1 MQPER
6 FDAIVIGGGQAGS
19 ATGYHLAQRG
29 LSFVILESADPVG
42 DSWRRRWE
50 GLRLFTAAQYD
61 GLPGVR
67 FPAPP
72 HSFPTK
78 DEVADFLES
87 YAEGMALP
95 LRTGVRVDALR
106 SSHDG
111 DRYVVLAEEQPLEA
125 PAIVVATGAYLK
137 GRVPAFAAEL
147 DPPIRQYHSV
157 DYRSPGRPE
166 AGPVLVVGASNSG
179 AEVAHGAARD
189 HQTTLIGPDTGQ
201 MPFPIDSRRAQVF
214 DRVFWYFINHFVT
227 LRTPIGRRALSAVR
241 DHGGP
246 LERVRSA
253 DLAAAGVAR
262 IVGRVVGTRRGRP
275 LLTTVGSSRCR
286 TSSGALGI
294 GPTSAGSRFRWPMPR
309 VGRARSEASRPM
321 RLGCTP
327 SGCRS
332 CTQRH
337 RRCSGELVATR
348 PTSPHRWRSE
358 FAQSGRRSGGRQPR
372 IRWTGR
378 WSQPS
383 RREAPDPS
391 PIQAP
396 SRDVAGGC
404 AAHRTW

>member
-6 FDAIVIGGGQAGS
+6 FDAIVIGGGQAGL

-29 LSFVILESADPVG
+29 LSFVILESADRVG

-111 DRYVVLAEEQPLEA
+111 DRYVLLAEEQPFEA
-125 PAIVVATGAYLK
+125 PAIVVATGAYLR

-147 DPPIRQYHSV
+147 DPAIRQCHSV
-157 DYRSPGRPE
+157 DYRSPAQLR

-179 AEVAHGAARD
+179 AEVAHSAARD

-227 LRTPIGRRALSAVR
+227 LRTPIGRRALPAVR

-253 DLAAAGVAR
+253 DLAAAGVER
-262 IVGRVVGTRRGRP
+262 IVGRVVGTRSGRP
-275 LLTTVGSSRCR
+275 LLDDGRVLEVSNVVWCTGYR
-286 TSSGALGI
+286 
-294 GPTSAGSRFRWPMPR
+294 PDFRWISLPVADAEGWPR
-309 VGRARSEASRPM
+309 QVRGVATDAPGLFFVGLPFLYSAASALLGGVGRDAAYVAAQVEERVRAVA
-321 RLGCTP
+321 TA
-327 SGCRS
+327 
-332 CTQRH
+332 QR
-337 RRCSGELVATR
+337 LVA
-348 PTSPHRWRSE
+348 
-358 FAQSGRRSGGRQPR
+358 AG
-372 IRWTGR
+372 
-378 WSQPS
+378 
-383 RREAPDPS
+383 DPVDG
-391 PIQAP
+391 AA
-396 SRDVAGGC
+396 VA
-404 AAHRTW
+404 TES

>member
-1 MQPER
+1 MAPTLGGTALVHR
-6 FDAIVIGGGQAGS
+6 CAI
-19 ATGYHLAQRG
+19 
-29 LSFVILESADPVG
+29 
-42 DSWRRRWE
+42 RWP
-50 GLRLFTAAQYD
+50 
-61 GLPGVR
+61 PGR
-67 FPAPP
+67 AFPAPP

-95 LRTGVRVDALR
+95 LRIGVRVDALR

-125 PAIVVATGAYLK
+125 PAIVVATGAYLR

-147 DPPIRQYHSV
+147 DPAIRQYHSV
-157 DYRSPGRPE
+157 DYRSPAQLQ

-253 DLAAAGVAR
+253 DLAAAGVER

-275 LLTTVGSSRCR
+275 LLDDGRVLEVSNVVWCTGYRPDFGWISLPVADVEGWPRQVRGVATDAPGLYFVGLPFLYSAAS
-286 TSSGALGI
+286 ALLG
-294 GPTSAGSRFRWPMPR
+294 G
-309 VGRARSEASRPM
+309 VGRDAAYVAAQVEERVRA
-321 RLGCTP
+321 
-327 SGCRS
+327 
-332 CTQRH
+332 
-337 RRCSGELVATR
+337 VAT
-348 PTSPHRWRSE
+348 
-358 FAQSGRRSGGRQPR
+358 AQRR
-372 IRWTGR
+372 
-378 WSQPS
+378 
-383 RREAPDPS
+383 AAVADPVDG
-391 PIQAP
+391 AM
-396 SRDVAGGC
+396 VA
-404 AAHRTW
+404 TKS